1 MKKIRFAFIEAMILE
16 HGSIQRCHICRA
28 FGVTAPTATRIFRE
42 YRNAHPD
49 NLKFEPSS
57 KSYQKSKDFHG
68 YNLECHSSEFLEA
81 AQTMSENTIIQHK
94 LA

>member
-16 HGSIQRCHICRA
+16 HGSIQRCHLCRA
-28 FGVTAPTATRIFRE
+28 FGIKAPTATRIFRE

-57 KSYQKSKDFHG
+57 KSYQLNKGFEAF
-68 YNLECHSSEFLEA
+68 NLGSNPDVFLKA
-81 AQTMSENTIIQHK
+81 AQVMSENIIIQHK